1 MNNYKTGKRLSAV
14 SEPGFRGDCMPDF
27 EGSRR
32 KSCRRERFFHV
43 LTSAG
48 FAAKGIRKAEG
59 NVGRQFPGRHT
70 AQEMQ

>member
-14 SEPGFRGDCMPDF
+14 PEPGFRGDCMPDF

-48 FAAKGIRKAEG
+48 SAAKGIRKAEG
-59 NVGRQFPGRHT
+59 NVGRRFPGRHT